1 MDERWGVV
9 ACSACKPGSVEAG
22 PLYPTRSKVIRSS
35 DGHSSRSA
43 VARALKQPTRG
54 FDASPTAECP
64 VCEVGHLSPPI
75 WPCSDRGLPSHACCQ
90 ARGGLLP
97 HLFTL
102 TSGLRRRR
110 FVFCGT
116 VRREV
121 REPAPRRYLAV
132 CPPEPGLSSKGARR
146 HRSRPSGRSCNHP
159 QSTGTAGS
167 VQVEECTFRT
177 GAAPLR
183 SPFRSAVTA
192 DTRLARLSSNCR
204 DAVAWAASP

>member
-1 MDERWGVV
+1 MHARPVSRV
-9 ACSACKPGSVEAG
+9 LSRLGS
-22 PLYPTRSKVIRSS
+22 LYPASGGVIRSS

-43 VARALKQPTRG
+43 VTRALKQPTRG
-54 FDASPTAECP
+54 FDASPTAERP
-64 VCEVGHLSPPI
+64 VGEVGHLSPPI

-121 REPAPRRYLAV
+121 RKPAPRRYLAA
-132 CPPEPGLSSKGARR
+132 CPLEPGLSSKGTRR
-146 HRSRPSGRSCNHP
+146 HRSRPSGRSCNHL
-159 QSTGTAGS
+159 QSTGIGEPVHVDKRGS
-167 VQVEECTFRT
+167 EHQQRH
-177 GAAPLR
+177 
-183 SPFRSAVTA
+183 A
-192 DTRLARLSSNCR
+192 DSDSEQH
-204 DAVAWAASP
+204 